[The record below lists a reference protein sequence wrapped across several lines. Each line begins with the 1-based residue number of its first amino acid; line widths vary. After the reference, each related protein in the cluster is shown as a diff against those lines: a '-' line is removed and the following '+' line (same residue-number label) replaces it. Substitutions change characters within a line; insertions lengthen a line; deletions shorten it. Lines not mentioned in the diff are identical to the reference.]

1 MEHITD
7 IKNQLSRLKMSGMLD
22 TIDIRLQEA
31 QENELSYSELLTLLL
46 NDEIEKRQE
55 RRLKTL
61 IRKAG
66 TGNQHTLENFDFR
79 FNPTINA
86 AQIKELATCRFV
98 SKGENVF
105 LIGPTG
111 TGKTHLTKA
120 ICHHACRINLNVLYY
135 RFYELFNMLKEADI
149 KNKLPRIMKQINK
162 AAILAIDDFAFK
174 KIDQISAEFLYAI
187 VDSRYRQG
195 SLIITSNRSIGD
207 WPGVFPDPVMANAIM
222 DRIAHSAHQIIIK
235 GESYRKKFKPQEKLN
250 LEQNEKIR

>member
-1 MEHITD
+1 MEHVTD

-22 TIDIRLQEA
+22 TLEIRLSEA
-31 QENELSYSELLTLLL
+31 QNSGLSYSQLLTLLL

-55 RRLKTL
+55 RKLKML
-61 IRKAG
+61 IRKSG
-66 TGNQHTLENFDFR
+66 IGNQHTLENFDFS
-79 FNPTINA
+79 FNNTINA

-105 LIGPTG
+105 LTGPTG

-135 RFYELFNMLKEADI
+135 RFYELFNMLKQADV
-149 KNKLPRIMKQINK
+149 KNKLPLVMKQINK

-187 VDSRYRQG
+187 VDSRYRQN
-195 SLIITSNRSIGD
+195 SLIITSNRSIAD
-207 WPGVFPDPVMANAIM
+207 WMAAFPDPVMANAIM
-222 DRIAHSAHQIIIK
+222 DRLAHSAHQITIK
-235 GESYRKKFKPQEKLN
+235 GESFRKQFRP
-250 LEQNEKIR
+250 NENTKSK